1 MFYHIHF
8 YLFVVLNW
16 RGFIKHCKCHIF
28 YLFVC
33 SNIGGGLKSIGNIIF
48 FYLFVCANIGGG
60 LQSIVNNI
68 FASLCLFV
76 CANIGAGL

>member
-1 MFYHIHF
+1 M
-8 YLFVVLNW
+8 LNW
-16 RGFIKHCKCHIF
+16 CGFIKHCKCHIF

-33 SNIGGGLKSIGNIIF
+33 SGGGLKSIGNIIF
-48 FYLFVCANIGGG
+48 FYLFVCSNIGGG